1 MAEEQTNQ
9 TSEENKGESSEEV
22 KEEETKTEE
31 APAEE
36 KKAEEPKEEP
46 KPEEPKKEESPKQ
59 EKKEEPKEEEE
70 EVEVPKKFEKL
81 VEEIEK
87 MSVLDLAEL
96 VKILEKKFGVSAAA
110 PVAMAPAGAPVGGD
124 AGAGEE
130 KSVFN
135 IELTAIGDKKIEV
148 IKAVRD
154 ITEKGLKEAKDLVD
168 AAVSAAQVIK
178 ENVKKDDAE
187 EIKKKL
193 TDAGATVEL
202 K

>member
-9 TSEENKGESSEEV
+9 TSEENKEESSEEV
-22 KEEETKTEE
+22 KTEGT
-31 APAEE
+31 PTEE
-36 KKAEEPKEEP
+36 KKDEEV
-46 KPEEPKKEESPKQ
+46 KPEEPKKEEAPKEE
-59 EKKEEPKEEEE
+59 EKKPEPKPEPEKKEEE

-110 PVAMAPAGAPVGGD
+110 PVAMAPAGAVASSE

-135 IELTAIGDKKIEV
+135 IELTGVGDKKIEV

-168 AAVSAAQVIK
+168 AAASASQVVK
-178 ENVKKDDAE
+178 ENVKKDEAE